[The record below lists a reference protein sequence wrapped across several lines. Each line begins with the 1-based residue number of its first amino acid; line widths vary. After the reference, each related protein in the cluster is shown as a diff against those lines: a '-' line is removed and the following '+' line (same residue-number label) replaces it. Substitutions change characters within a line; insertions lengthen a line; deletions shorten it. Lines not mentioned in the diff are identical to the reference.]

1 MENPLQM
8 LFSSP
13 WFWIVLVLIILIV
26 AFRAQLARLI
36 DRTQKAK
43 VEAGKD
49 GARFELEA
57 NAPPVAE
64 KAPPAPPP
72 STATP
77 HQSVQVGQGAV
88 MRDTHWGD
96 IGNVIVKT
104 APGPAPAPVKPPSPS
119 SSASSWNTA
128 VIRELLT
135 AAFSDEELTTL
146 CFDFFLPVHS
156 EFASGM
162 TLGQKIQRLIEHC
175 QRHDQFDRLLDIVRE
190 RNPVQ
195 YLRYERRLKS

>member
-1 MENPLQM
+1 MAVQM

-13 WFWIVLVLIILIV
+13 WFWIVLILIILIV

-49 GARFELEA
+49 GAKFELEA
-57 NAPPVAE
+57 NAPPAAE
-64 KAPPAPPP
+64 KVPLAPPP
-72 STATP
+72 FTATP
-77 HQSVQVGQGAV
+77 PQSVQVGQGAV
-88 MRDTHWGD
+88 IKDTHFGD

-104 APGPAPAPVKPPSPS
+104 APNPTPVPARMPGTSAPASG
-119 SSASSWNTA
+119 WNTA

-146 CFDFFLPVHS
+146 CFDYFPPVHG
-156 EFASGM
+156 EFSTGM
-162 TLGQKIQRLIEHC
+162 ALGQKTQRLIEYC
-175 QRHDQFDRLLDIVRE
+175 LRYDQFDRLLAIVRE